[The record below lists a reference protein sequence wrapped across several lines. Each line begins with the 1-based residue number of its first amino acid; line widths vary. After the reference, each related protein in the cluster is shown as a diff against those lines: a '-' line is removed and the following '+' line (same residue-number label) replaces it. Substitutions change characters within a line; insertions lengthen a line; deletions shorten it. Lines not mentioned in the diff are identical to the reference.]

1 MFFCGWWHQVAFPLV
16 VYSATFVLGLLG
28 NILILVAVGSQNQV
42 CSLVLV
48 LSLLN
53 LQFKIPSKDNLF
65 NLFFAQHSFLNSLR
79 GKLQILRIFSCL
91 FVWAD
96 QTECKRE
103 LDLGHKQE
111 LSRGEVCLCS
121 ASLGGGEKLG
131 CLFFLAVFGK
141 WLTDF
146 GHGRE
151 DDGHG
156 RRQTK
161 PYLE

>member
-1 MFFCGWWHQVAFPLV
+1 MTSGGFPSCGLFGHFCARSSRQHSHPRGGGKSKSGIFPRFSSKACYIYNSKSPV
-16 VYSATFVLGLLG
+16 KTF
-28 NILILVAVGSQNQV
+28 
-42 CSLVLV
+42 
-48 LSLLN
+48 
-53 LQFKIPSKDNLF
+53 F
-65 NLFFAQHSFLNSLR
+65 NLNFAQHSCLNSLR
-79 GKLQILRIFSCL
+79 ENCKYCEFSPVCL
-91 FVWAD
+91 F
-96 QTECKRE
+96 E
-103 LDLGHKQE
+103 LVRQSAKGSLTLTTSKS
-111 LSRGEVCLCS
+111 LGEVCLCS

-151 DDGHG
+151 YNGPG